1 MKYASFIVAL
11 FFVFFSSSGQTYSAG
26 HIRTEDYS
34 GFQSI
39 VQAYGYTCS
48 KCDGGHVLGQ
58 GVKGINFRVYCNDN
72 QLVYFV
78 TTGKNYICVEPWD
91 KKGTKC
97 EE

>member
-1 MKYASFIVAL
+1 MKYFFCMVLL
-11 FFVFFSSSGQTYSAG
+11 FGTLLLFPKIPNAAG
-26 HIRTEDYS
+26 HIRTEDYA

-39 VQAYGYTCS
+39 IQAFGYTCS

-58 GVKGINFRVYCNDN
+58 GVKGVNFRVYCNDN

-78 TTGKNYICVEPWD
+78 TTGKNYICVEPWN